1 MIVIGLLLI
10 LAGAAAAVVAAM
22 GGGGDQTSI
31 EVFDYQIV
39 GTAASFFF
47 MGLGVMLAFVLGVWM
62 FAAGAGRSAKR
73 RRELKRLRRRAEA
86 EPASAPVA
94 EPAPAAAPAA
104 APAPA
109 RAKEPVTETTVAPA
123 VPAQAG
129 TETAAGAHRDSA
141 KPTT

>member
-62 FAAGAGRSAKR
+62 FAAGTGRSAKR

-86 EPASAPVA
+86 EPASAPVTEPTPAA
-94 EPAPAAAPAA
+94 EPAPS
-104 APAPA
+104 PA

-129 TETAAGAHRDSA
+129 SETAAGTHRDSA